1 MSIDAMMVS
10 TTNGLK
16 KNMPVLEDIT
26 TAIDALC
33 IGFVY
38 LELSIR
44 NTLIVFFHYRHYN
57 IRSFFLS
64 VLLAK
69 RIAKYLEKRAGLIA
83 AIVFLAVGLKILL
96 EGIL

>member
-1 MSIDAMMVS
+1 MSIDAMKIS
-10 TTNGLK
+10 ATNGLK

-44 NTLIVFFHYRHYN
+44 NTLIVFFHYWHYN
-57 IRSFFLS
+57 IRSVFFKCSFGKTNRQILRKMGRAYCGNRFPCRWIKN
-64 VLLAK
+64 LA
-69 RIAKYLEKRAGLIA
+69 
-83 AIVFLAVGLKILL
+83 
-96 EGIL
+96 

>member
-1 MSIDAMMVS
+1 MLIQDVA
-10 TTNGLK
+10 
-16 KNMPVLEDIT
+16 

-38 LELSIR
+38 LELSIG
-44 NTLIVFFHYRHYN
+44 NALIVFTIIGVVTFVL
-57 IRSFFLS
+57 SFLS

-69 RIAKYLEKRAGLIA
+69 QVAKYLEKWAGLIA

>member
-1 MSIDAMMVS
+1 M
-10 TTNGLK
+10 
-16 KNMPVLEDIT
+16 EDIT
-26 TAIDALC
+26 TAIDALY

-38 LELSIR
+38 LELSIE
-44 NTLIVFFHYRHYN
+44 NAPIVFSIIGITTFVL
-57 IRSFFLS
+57 SFFS

-69 RIAKYLEKRAGLIA
+69 QIAKYLEKRAGLIA